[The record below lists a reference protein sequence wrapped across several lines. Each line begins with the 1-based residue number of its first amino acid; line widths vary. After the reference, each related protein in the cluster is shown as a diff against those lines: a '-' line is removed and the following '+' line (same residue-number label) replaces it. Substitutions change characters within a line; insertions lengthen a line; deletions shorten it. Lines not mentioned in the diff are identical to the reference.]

1 MRTNRSENSIEGE
14 FVVRKKWAF
23 YCSTFLVCLLF
34 FMAVF
39 GPWLMPN
46 DPHVPNMAAK
56 LQGFS
61 AQYPLGTDHL
71 GRCVLSRLIEG
82 ARVSLFVAFIVL
94 AATLSISM
102 IVGLTAGYAGG
113 WIDLVLMR
121 ICDILLAIPNFIFA
135 LVIVGALGAG
145 MKNLVI
151 AIVVVV
157 WVGFARVIRN
167 MVISLK
173 ETNYVVYAKICGVP
187 TWKIILR
194 HIVPFV
200 FPQMLLL
207 KLIGLGST
215 ILMISEL
222 SFLGLGITPP
232 TAEWGMMISES
243 KTYLMTKPELMI
255 IPGVMIS
262 LTVLIF
268 NAFGDSLRDVLD
280 PKST

>member
-1 MRTNRSENSIEGE
+1 MK
-14 FVVRKKWAF
+14 RKWTF
-23 YCSTFLVCLLF
+23 YISTFFVCLLF
-34 FMAVF
+34 IIAIF

-46 DPHVPNMAAK
+46 DPHAPNLAMK

-61 AQYPLGTDHL
+61 VQYPLGTDHL

-94 AATLSISM
+94 VVTLLISM
-102 IVGLTAGYAGG
+102 IVGITAGYVGG

-145 MKNLVI
+145 MINLVI
-151 AIVVVV
+151 AIAAVI

-167 MVISLK
+167 MVVSLK

-187 TWKIILR
+187 TWKIMLR

-207 KLIGLGST
+207 KLIGLGTT

-243 KTYLMTKPELMI
+243 KAYLMIKPELMI
-255 IPGVMIS
+255 IPGVMLSI
-262 LTVLIF
+262 TVLTF
-268 NAFGDSLRDVLD
+268 NAFGDSLRDLLN
-280 PKST
+280 PKSV

>member
-1 MRTNRSENSIEGE
+1 MR
-14 FVVRKKWAF
+14 RKWVF
-23 YCSTFLVCLLF
+23 YFSTFLVFILF
-34 FMAVF
+34 FVAIF

-46 DPHVPNMAAK
+46 DPHAPNMVMK

-61 AQYPLGTDHL
+61 SQYPLGTDHL
-71 GRCVLSRLIEG
+71 GRCILSRLIEG
-82 ARVSLFVAFIVL
+82 TRVSIFVACIVL
-94 AATLSISM
+94 VATLSISM
-102 IVGLTAGYAGG
+102 LVGLTAGYIGG
-113 WIDLVLMR
+113 WVDLVLMR

-135 LVIVGALGAG
+135 LVIAGALGAG

-151 AIVVVV
+151 AIVVVI

-167 MVISLK
+167 MVMSLK

-187 TWKIILR
+187 TWKLMLR
-194 HIVPFV
+194 HIIPFV

-207 KLIGLGST
+207 KLIGLGTT

-243 KTYLMTKPELMI
+243 KTYLMIKPELMI
-255 IPGVMIS
+255 IPGVMLS

-268 NAFGDSLRDVLD
+268 NAFGDSLRDMLD
-280 PKST
+280 SKSV